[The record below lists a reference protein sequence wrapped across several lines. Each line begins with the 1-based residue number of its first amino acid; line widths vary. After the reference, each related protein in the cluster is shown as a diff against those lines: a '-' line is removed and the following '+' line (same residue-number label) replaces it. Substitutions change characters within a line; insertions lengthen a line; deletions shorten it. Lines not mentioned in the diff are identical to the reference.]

1 MRVIQ
6 NINNY
11 INKYKYLRISGIISS
26 FVLLIITAF
35 SVFPLVLDSSAE
47 ATAGTSVP
55 STTTLTMALGSSSAN
70 LNIIPKDTTG
80 TFSSSTSTETAK
92 FGITTNNYTG
102 YTLTISASDDDG
114 LLTNTDTSITTNNT
128 LSSINTVTDSSTF
141 NNSTALNGKW
151 GYLPSKY
158 NSETNLVY
166 RPAPTTTA
174 STLDATT
181 TANPTTANDY
191 TIGLGARVNYSV
203 PAGTY
208 TNTFI
213 LSAVGN
219 PVPYAVTYSDN
230 TGDSS
235 VKNLPVFKGDTA
247 NHTQTGDIASN
258 TITLSSTKPTRT
270 GYTFKSWCLGTVSD
284 NGTTCTGTSFNAGAD
299 FGMDQTIANTATLYA
314 TWTVNTYNITI
325 KTATGISKVTLN
337 GTECTS
343 TSGCAVNGLTF
354 GKSYNLVA
362 TLSTG
367 YTFTNWAPGSY
378 GSVAST
384 TTAST
389 TYTVGA
395 GASTITPTA
404 TINKYSLTIT
414 FAGYGVSSVQV
425 RSASGTGGN
434 LLGTVSGS
442 GGSVSNLTYGT
453 TYYLYPTYSS
463 NYKINKWAK
472 TDSASGAALSSTT
485 AANPTYKIGLGNGA
499 VTITGQPTYIQDL
512 TAAQC
517 STLASSG
524 NISVRDRRDNQD
536 YTVRYINSK
545 CWMTRNLAIGCNGS
559 GSTYSADIKSRSL
572 TSTYSN
578 VSTSWS
584 TPTALLS
591 AASAS
596 TLTADYS
603 AGRMQCDST
612 YGAWYNYYAATAGTI
627 STNSNTTAAS
637 KDICPKGWRLPTNDE
652 FSGITSSATAFSPV
666 AGGYYSY
673 GALGA
678 RSSGY
683 WWSATSS
690 SATGRYLLNYNGS
703 SLNTSSNNRYNGLH
717 VRCIKS

>member
-1 MRVIQ
+1 MLRVIQ
-6 NINNY
+6 TINEY
-11 INKYKYLRISGIISS
+11 IKFNKYIRVSGIVSS
-26 FVLLIITAF
+26 FVLFILLSLSIHPI
-35 SVFPLVLDSSAE
+35 VLDSSAE
-47 ATAGTSVP
+47 ATAGTSLP

-70 LNIIPKDTTG
+70 LDIMPKDSNG
-80 TFSSSTSTETAK
+80 TFSSSSTDETAK
-92 FGITTNNYTG
+92 FGVTTNNYTG
-102 YTLTISASDDDG
+102 YTLTISASDDLG
-114 LLTNTDTSITTNNT
+114 TLTNSTAAST
-128 LSSINTVTDSSTF
+128 LSSISTVTDSATFSST
-141 NNSTALNGKW
+141 TALNGKW

-191 TIGLGARVNYSV
+191 TIGLGARIDYTK

-208 TNTFI
+208 TNTFV
-213 LSAVGN
+213 LSAIAN
-219 PVPYAVTYSDN
+219 PVPYAITYSDN

-235 VKNLPVFKGDTA
+235 VKNLPVFEGNTT
-247 NHTQTGDIASN
+247 NHTQTGDIASTN
-258 TITLSSTKPTRT
+258 VTLSSTVPTRT
-270 GYTFKSWCLGTVSD
+270 GYTFKSWCLGTVS
-284 NGTTCTGTSFNAGAD
+284 NSGTTCTGTSFNAGAN

-367 YTFTNWAPGSY
+367 YTFTKWAPGSY

-414 FAGYGVSSVQV
+414 FAGYGVSNVQV

-434 LLGTVSGS
+434 LLGTVSSS

-517 STLASSG
+517 STLASSA
-524 NISVRDRRDNQD
+524 NATVRDRRDNQD

-559 GSTYSADIKSRSL
+559 GTTYGSSVSSKSL
-572 TSTYSN
+572 NSTYSN
-578 VSTSWS
+578 VSSTWS

-591 AASAS
+591 AASSS
-596 TLTADYS
+596 TQTADYS
-603 AGRMQCDST
+603 AGRMQCNAT
-612 YGAWYNYYAATAGTI
+612 YGAWYNYFAATAGTI

-637 KDICPKGWRLPTNDE
+637 KDICPKGWRLPTKAE
-652 FSGITSSATAFSPV
+652 FDGIASSATAFSPV
-666 AGGYYSY
+666 TGGYYSS
-673 GALGA
+673 GSL
-678 RSSGY
+678 SSTGFGF
-683 WWSATSS
+683 WWSATSYD
-690 SATGRYLLNYNGS
+690 ATGRYYLGYNGS
-703 SLNTSSNNRYNGLH
+703 SLSTTDVTRYRGLY